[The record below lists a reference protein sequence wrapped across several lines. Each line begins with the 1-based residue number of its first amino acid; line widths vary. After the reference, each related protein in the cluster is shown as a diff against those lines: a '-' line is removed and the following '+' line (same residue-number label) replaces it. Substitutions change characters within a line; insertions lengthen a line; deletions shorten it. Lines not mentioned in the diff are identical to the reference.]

1 MCVLEKGHDQRSL
14 ALITVDQCVVV
25 VTPSL
30 QRPCLPAP
38 RAGLSHNE
46 WARGS
51 GIASHSITSP
61 SCNRVSCCCWPSH
74 TLNSNGVHQ
83 AAAAG
88 VSEVSAQLVVTGP
101 HAHKVVVQVWLGRA
115 AEGEWM
121 CSVALLCVALR
132 LCVVL
137 VLATESTFALPY
149 LPRIAQ
155 SRRVVSCG
163 CPLSSMRKLLFVWP
177 HE

>member
-1 MCVLEKGHDQRSL
+1 VCVLEKGHDQRSL

-25 VTPSL
+25 VTLSL

-46 WARGS
+46 RARGS

-61 SCNRVSCCCWPSH
+61 SCKCVSCCCWPSH
-74 TLNSNGVHQ
+74 TVNSNGVHQ

-115 AEGEWM
+115 PEGEWM
-121 CSVALLCVALR
+121 CSVALLLCGIATFVLFWSWPQKASLPYPTCPALR
-132 LCVVL
+132 NRVVL
-137 VLATESTFALPY
+137 FLAA
-149 LPRIAQ
+149 
-155 SRRVVSCG
+155 V
-163 CPLSSMRKLLFVWP
+163 
-177 HE
+177 H